1 MMKTAVILCAG
12 KGTKLWP
19 YAQIRNKA
27 MMPVSNQPIAAYA
40 VDSLTQLGFDKIVL
54 VAGPFADEVRGY
66 FRDCENVRVLTD
78 DAPKG
83 AAYSLLCAKD
93 EVGEDFLLLYGDTIV
108 DTDDLRALRDAFN
121 ASGENTA
128 LVGEITDRSSE
139 HIGCTVEDGFVTGI
153 FGHSRDEST
162 HRFAAFALRQSI
174 FDALPYNGC
183 RFTYTDVGM
192 MSPVEGY
199 FELTL
204 ADEMHRGA
212 PLRCVAAASEFFDI
226 DRPWDILYANTKI
239 NEKRCGA
246 LTQNELA
253 EGASVDP
260 TAVLRGY
267 VRLGR
272 NSRIGR
278 GVIVEGNLIV
288 GDDCEI
294 INGAIVGRDVVIGS
308 RAKVRNY
315 CYIAPCSTVGNECI
329 VSHAA
334 ELDGMILDRV
344 YLYHYMEWNG
354 VIGENTD
361 LGAATVCGSLRF
373 DDSITLQRVKGRRE
387 FHNGFGDAVFLGD
400 YCRTGVNAIFMPGVK
415 VGVYSVVGAGV
426 VLTRDVPDNTLIYAE
441 QTLTE
446 KPWGP
451 EKYGW

>member
-19 YAQIRNKA
+19 YAQIRSKV
-27 MMPVSNQPIAAYA
+27 MMPVSNRPIVAYA
-40 VDSLTQLGFDKIVL
+40 VDSLAQLDFDKIVL

-66 FRDCENVRVLTD
+66 FRDEPRVRVLTD
-78 DAPKG
+78 ESPKG

-108 DTDDLRALRDAFN
+108 DTDDLRALRDAFL
-121 ASGENTA
+121 STREHTA

-139 HIGCTVEDGFVTGI
+139 HIGCTVADGFVREI
-153 FGHSRDEST
+153 FGHSREDST
-162 HRFAAFALRQSI
+162 HQFAAFALRREI

-199 FELTL
+199 LELTL
-204 ADEMHRGA
+204 ADEIRRGVS
-212 PLRCVAAASEFFDI
+212 LRAVSAASEFFDV

-239 NEKRCGA
+239 NEKRCAA
-246 LTQNELA
+246 LVRNELA
-253 EGASVDP
+253 EGASIDP
-260 TAVLRGY
+260 TAMVNGF
-267 VRLGR
+267 VRLGK
-272 NSRIGR
+272 NTRIGR

-288 GDDCEI
+288 GDNTEI
-294 INGAIVGRDVVIGS
+294 LNGAIVGGSVVIGS
-308 RAKVRNY
+308 RSKVRNG
-315 CYIAPCSTVGNECI
+315 CYIAPRSTVGNECI

-354 VIGENTD
+354 VIGVNTD

>member
-1 MMKTAVILCAG
+1 MKTAVILCAG

-27 MMPVSNQPIAAYA
+27 MMPVSNRPIAAFA
-40 VDSLTQLGFDKIVL
+40 VDSLTQLGFEKIVL
-54 VAGPFADEVRGY
+54 VAGPFADEVRAY
-66 FRDCENVRVLTD
+66 FRDNARVCVLTD
-78 DAPKG
+78 HAPKG

-93 EVGEDFLLLYGDTIV
+93 EVDEDFLLLYGDTIV
-108 DTDDLRALRDAFN
+108 DTDDLRALLDAFL
-121 ASGENTA
+121 SSRGNTA
-128 LVGEITDRSSE
+128 LVGAIEDRSSE
-139 HIGCTVEDGFVTGI
+139 HIGCTVADGFVRAI
-153 FGHSRDEST
+153 YGHSRDEST
-162 HRFAAFALRQSI
+162 HRFAAFALRREI
-174 FDALPYNGC
+174 FEALPYNGC
-183 RFTYTDVGM
+183 RFTDTDVGM
-192 MSPVEGY
+192 MPPVEGY
-199 FELTL
+199 LEITL
-204 ADEMHRGA
+204 ADELRRGE
-212 PLRCVAAASEFFDI
+212 PLHAVCAASEFYDV

-239 NEKRCGA
+239 NEKRCDA

-253 EGASVDP
+253 EGASIDP
-260 TAVLRGY
+260 SAVVNGY

-278 GVIVEGNLIV
+278 GVLVEGNLIV
-288 GDDCEI
+288 GDDTEI
-294 INGAIVGRDVVIGS
+294 INGAIVGGSVVIGD
-308 RAKVRNY
+308 RCKIRNY
-315 CYIAPCSTVGNECI
+315 CYIAPRSTVGNECI

-334 ELDGMILDRV
+334 ELDGMILNRV

-354 VIGENTD
+354 VIGDNTD

-400 YCRTGVNAIFMPGVK
+400 YCRTGVNAILMPGVK

>member
-27 MMPVSNQPIAAYA
+27 MMPVSNRPIVSYA
-40 VDSLTQLGFDKIVL
+40 VDSLTLLGFEKIVL
-54 VAGPFADEVRGY
+54 VAGPFADEVRGF
-66 FRDCENVRVLTD
+66 FRDEPRVRVLTD

-93 EVGEDFLLLYGDTIV
+93 EVDEDFLLLYGDTIV
-108 DTDDLRALRDAFN
+108 DTDDLRTLRDAFL
-121 ASGENTA
+121 ATRENTA
-128 LVGEITDRSSE
+128 LVGAIEDRSSE
-139 HIGCTVEDGFVTGI
+139 HIGCTISDGYVKEI
-153 FGHSRDEST
+153 FGHSRDDST
-162 HRFAAFALRQSI
+162 HRFASFALRREL
-174 FDALPYNGC
+174 FDALPFNGC
-183 RFTYTDVGM
+183 RFTCTDVGM
-192 MSPVEGY
+192 MSPIEGY
-199 FELTL
+199 LEITL
-204 ADEMHRGA
+204 ADELRRGT
-212 PLRCVAAASEFFDI
+212 PLRAVCARSEFFDI

-239 NEKRCGA
+239 NEKRCAELHG
-246 LTQNELA
+246 NELA
-253 EGASVDP
+253 EGASIDP
-260 TAVLRGY
+260 TAVLRGF
-267 VRLGR
+267 VRLGK
-272 NSRIGR
+272 NARIGH

-288 GDDCEI
+288 GDDSEI
-294 INGAIVGRDVVIGS
+294 LNGAIVGDSVVIGE
-308 RAKVRNY
+308 RTKVRNG
-315 CYIAPCSTVGNECI
+315 CYIAPRSTVGNECI

-373 DDSITLQRVKGRRE
+373 DDSITIQHVKGRRE

-415 VGVYSVVGAGV
+415 VGVYSIVGAGV
-426 VLTRDVPDNTLIYAE
+426 ILTRDVPDNTLIYAE
-441 QTLTE
+441 QMLTE

>member
-19 YAQIRNKA
+19 YAVIRSKV
-27 MMPVSNQPIAAYA
+27 MMPVSNKPIVSFA
-40 VDSLTQLGFDKIVL
+40 VDSLTQLGFEKIVL
-54 VAGPFADEVRGY
+54 VAGPFADEVRAC
-66 FRDCENVRVLTD
+66 FRDEPRVRVLTD

-93 EVGEDFLLLYGDTIV
+93 EVQEDFLLLYGDTIV
-108 DTDDLRALRDAFN
+108 DTDDLRALRDAFLET
-121 ASGENTA
+121 GENTA
-128 LVGEITDRSSE
+128 LVGAIEDRSSE
-139 HIGCTVEDGFVTGI
+139 HIGCTIADGCVSEI
-153 FGHSRDEST
+153 FGHSRGDST
-162 HRFAAFALRQSI
+162 HRFAAFALRRDL
-174 FDALPYNGC
+174 FGVLPYNGC

-199 FELTL
+199 LELTL
-204 ADEMHRGA
+204 ADELKRGTV
-212 PLRCVAAASEFFDI
+212 LRCVCAEKEFFDI

-239 NEKRCGA
+239 NEKRCAA

-253 EGASVDP
+253 PGASIDP
-260 TAVLRGY
+260 TAVVRGF
-267 VRLGR
+267 VRLGK
-272 NSRIGR
+272 NTRIGH
-278 GVIVEGNLIV
+278 GVIVEGNLIA

-294 INGAIVGRDVVIGS
+294 VNGAIVGGNVVIGNRS
-308 RAKVRNY
+308 KVRNY
-315 CYIAPCSTVGNECI
+315 CYISPCSTVGNECI

-415 VGVYSVVGAGV
+415 VGAYSVVGAGV
-426 VLTRDVPDNTLIYAE
+426 VLTRDVADNTLIYAE
-441 QTLTE
+441 QKLME
-446 KPWGP
+446 KTWGP

>member
-1 MMKTAVILCAG
+1 MKTAVILCAG

-19 YAQIRNKA
+19 YAQIRNKV
-27 MMPVSNQPIAAYA
+27 MMPVSNRPIVAYA
-40 VDSLTQLGFDKIVL
+40 VDSLIQLGFQKIVL
-54 VAGPFADEVRGY
+54 VAGPFADEVRGC
-66 FRDCENVRVLTD
+66 FRDETRVRVLTD

-93 EVGEDFLLLYGDTIV
+93 EVDEDFLLLYGDTIIE
-108 DTDDLRALRDAFN
+108 TEDLRALRDAFLETR
-121 ASGENTA
+121 ENTA
-128 LVGEITDRSSE
+128 LVGAIADRSSE
-139 HIGCTVEDGFVTGI
+139 HIGCTVADGFVREI
-153 FGHSRDEST
+153 FGHSRGDST
-162 HRFAAFALRQSI
+162 HQFAAFALRHDI
-174 FDALPYNGC
+174 FDALPYNGR

-204 ADEMHRGA
+204 ADELRRGT
-212 PLRCVAAASEFFDI
+212 PLRCVCAASEFFDI
-226 DRPWDILYANTKI
+226 DRPWDILYANDRI
-239 NEKRCGA
+239 NEKRCAA

-253 EGASVDP
+253 EGASIDP

-267 VRLGR
+267 VRLGK
-272 NSRIGR
+272 NTRIGH
-278 GVIVEGNLIV
+278 GVIVEGNLIA
-288 GDDCEI
+288 GDNCEI
-294 INGAIVGRDVVIGS
+294 LNGAIIGGSVVIGNRS
-308 RAKVRNY
+308 KVRNG
-315 CYIAPCSTVGNECI
+315 CYIAPRSTVGNECI

-415 VGVYSVVGAGV
+415 VGVYSIVGAGV
-426 VLTRDVPDNTLIYAE
+426 VLTRDVADNTLIYAE

>member
-27 MMPVSNQPIAAYA
+27 MMPVSNRPIAAYA
-40 VDSLTQLGFDKIVL
+40 VDSLAQLGFDKIVL

-66 FRDCENVRVLTD
+66 FRDETRVRVMTD
-78 DAPKG
+78 EKPKG

-93 EVGEDFLLLYGDTIV
+93 EVEEDFLLLYGDTIV
-108 DTDDLRALRDAFN
+108 DTDDLRTLCDTFL
-121 ASGENTA
+121 STHENTA
-128 LVGEITDRSSE
+128 LVGAIADRSSE
-139 HIGCTVEDGFVTGI
+139 HIGCTIGDDHVTEI
-153 FGHSRDEST
+153 FGHSRGDST
-162 HRFAAFALRQSI
+162 HRFAAFALRREI
-174 FDALPYNGC
+174 LDVLPFNGC
-183 RFTYTDVGM
+183 RFPYTDVGM
-192 MSPVEGY
+192 MPPIEGY
-199 FELTL
+199 LEITL
-204 ADEMHRGA
+204 ADELRRGV
-212 PLRCVAAASEFFDI
+212 PLRCVCAASEFFDV

-239 NEKRCGA
+239 NKKRCAA

-253 EGASVDP
+253 EGASIDP
-260 TAVLRGY
+260 TAVVNGF
-267 VRLGR
+267 VRLGK
-272 NSRIGR
+272 NTRIGR

-288 GDDCEI
+288 GDNSEI
-294 INGAIVGRDVVIGS
+294 INGAIVGGSVVIGNRS
-308 RAKVRNY
+308 KIRNG

-373 DDSITLQRVKGRRE
+373 DDSITLQRVQGRRE

-400 YCRTGVNAIFMPGVK
+400 YCRTGVGAIFMPGVK

-426 VLTRDVPDNTLIYAE
+426 VLMRDVADNTLIYAE

>member
-1 MMKTAVILCAG
+1 
-12 KGTKLWP
+12 
-19 YAQIRNKA
+19 
-27 MMPVSNQPIAAYA
+27 

-54 VAGPFADEVRGY
+54 VAGPFADEVRGC
-66 FRDCENVRVLTD
+66 FRDLPHVRVLTD

-93 EVGEDFLLLYGDTIV
+93 EVDEDFLLLYGDTIV
-108 DTDDLRALRDAFN
+108 DTDDLRLLRDTFLS
-121 ASGENTA
+121 SGDNTA
-128 LVGEITDRSSE
+128 LVGEIKDRSSE
-139 HIGCTVEDGFVTGI
+139 HIGCTVADGFVTGI
-153 FGHSRDEST
+153 YGHSRDDST
-162 HRFAAFALRQSI
+162 HCFAAFALRRDI
-174 FDALPYNGC
+174 FDVLPYNGC
-183 RFTYTDVGM
+183 RFTGTDVGM

-199 FELTL
+199 LEITL
-204 ADEMHRGA
+204 ADELKRGT
-212 PLRCVAAASEFFDI
+212 PLRCVCAASEFFDI

-239 NEKRCGA
+239 NEKRCAA
-246 LTQNELA
+246 LRENELA
-253 EGASVDP
+253 PGASIDP
-260 TAVLRGY
+260 TAVLHGY
-267 VRLGR
+267 VRLGK
-272 NSRIGR
+272 NSRIGH

-294 INGAIVGRDVVIGS
+294 INGAIVGGSVVIGDRS
-308 RAKVRNY
+308 KVRNY
-315 CYIAPCSTVGNECI
+315 CYIAPRSTVGSECI

-354 VIGENTD
+354 VIGVNTD

-400 YCRTGVNAIFMPGVK
+400 YCRTGVNAILMPGVK

-426 VLTRDVPDNTLIYAE
+426 VLTRDVADNTLIYAQ

>member
-27 MMPVSNQPIAAYA
+27 MMPVSNRPIVAYA
-40 VDSLTQLGFDKIVL
+40 VDSLTQLGFLKIVL

-66 FRDCENVRVLTD
+66 FRDNTRVRVLTD

-93 EVGEDFLLLYGDTIV
+93 EVAEDFLLLYGDTIV
-108 DTDDLRALRDAFN
+108 DTQDLQTLRDAFLTC
-121 ASGENTA
+121 GENTA
-128 LVGEITDRSSE
+128 LVGKIEDRSSE
-139 HIGCTVEDGFVTGI
+139 HISCTIADGSVKEI
-153 FGHSRDEST
+153 FGHSRGDST
-162 HRFAAFALRQSI
+162 HRFAAFALQRAI

-199 FELTL
+199 LELTL
-204 ADEMHRGA
+204 ADELRRGT
-212 PLRCVAAASEFFDI
+212 PLHAVCAGEEFFDI
-226 DRPWDILYANTKI
+226 DRPWDILYANDRI
-239 NEKRCGA
+239 NEKRCAA

-253 EGASVDP
+253 EGASIDP
-260 TAVLRGY
+260 TAVLHGF
-267 VRLGR
+267 VRLGK
-272 NSRIGR
+272 NTRIGH
-278 GVIVEGNLIV
+278 GVIVEGNLIA
-288 GDDCEI
+288 GDNCEI
-294 INGAIVGRDVVIGS
+294 LNGAIIGGNVVIGNLS
-308 RAKVRNY
+308 KVRNG
-315 CYIAPCSTVGNECI
+315 CYIAPRSTIGNECI

-400 YCRTGVNAIFMPGVK
+400 YCRTGVGAIFMPGVK

-426 VLTRDVPDNTLIYAE
+426 VLTRDVADNTLIYAE

>member
-1 MMKTAVILCAG
+1 MKTAVILCAG

-19 YAQIRNKA
+19 YAQIRNKV
-27 MMPVSNQPIAAYA
+27 MMPVSNKPIVSFA

-54 VAGPFADEVRGY
+54 VAGPFSDEVRAY
-66 FRDCENVRVLTD
+66 FRDCTAVRVLTD

-83 AAYSLLCAKD
+83 AAYSLLRAKD
-93 EVGEDFLLLYGDTIV
+93 DVDEDFMLLYGDTIV
-108 DTDDLRALRDAFN
+108 DTDDLRRLRDAFL
-121 ASGENTA
+121 STRENTA
-128 LVGEITDRSSE
+128 LVGAIEDRSSE
-139 HIGCTVEDGFVTGI
+139 HIGCTLEDGSVTGI
-153 FGHSRDEST
+153 YGHSRDEST
-162 HRFAAFALRQSI
+162 HRFAAFALRREI
-174 FDALPYNGC
+174 FDALPFNGC
-183 RFTYTDVGM
+183 RFPSTDVGM
-192 MSPVEGY
+192 MTPVEGY
-199 FELTL
+199 LEITL
-204 ADEMHRGA
+204 ADEMQRGT
-212 PLRCVAAASEFFDI
+212 PLRCVTAASEFFDI
-226 DRPWDILYANTKI
+226 DRPWDILYANTVI
-239 NEKRCGA
+239 NKKRCAA

-253 EGASVDP
+253 EGATIDP
-260 TAVLRGY
+260 TAVVKGF

-272 NSRIGR
+272 NTRIGH
-278 GVIVEGNLIV
+278 GVIIEGNLIA

-294 INGAIVGRDVVIGS
+294 VRGAIIGENVVIGNRS
-308 RAKVRNY
+308 KVRNC
-315 CYIAPCSTVGNECI
+315 CYVAPCSTIGSECI

-334 ELDGMILDRV
+334 ELDGMILNRV

-441 QTLTE
+441 QKLTE